1 MPTPTKKTF
10 QIKPFD
16 MSRLGKNKVTVFL
29 GKRNT
34 GKSFCV
40 KDMLYYQK
48 DVPAVRVISGT
59 EKANRHYGDFV
70 PPAFID
76 YEFSD
81 GIISNFMQ
89 RQKMLKNR
97 SATEYKIHK
106 MDKRAILILDD
117 LMFSKDAWVKNRDI
131 IEIFTNGRH
140 WDISFIVTLQYC
152 LGIPPALR
160 TNVDYVFIFKENRQ
174 NERKKLYEYWA
185 GVIPTYKMFEEILDA
200 CTENYGCLVIDNA
213 SRSNKLED
221 NIFYYRASDHEPFK
235 MCHHTAW
242 SLSINQQAA
251 DEPITPK
258 KYSIQLV

>member
-1 MPTPTKKTF
+1 MSTRKSF
-10 QIKPFD
+10 QIRPFD
-16 MSRLGKNKVTVFL
+16 MSRLGDNKVCVFL

-40 KDMLYYQK
+40 KDMLYYKK

-59 EKANRHYGDFV
+59 EKANKHYGNFV

-81 GIISNFMQ
+81 DILLNFVQ
-89 RQKMLKNR
+89 RQKNLKER
-97 SATEYKIHK
+97 STTEYKISK

-117 LMFSKDAWVKNRDI
+117 LMFDASTWVKNKQVR
-131 IEIFTNGRH
+131 EIAMNGRH
-140 WDISFIVTLQYC
+140 WDISFIITLQYC
-152 LGIPPALR
+152 LGIPPSMR
-160 TNVDYVFIFKENRQ
+160 TNVDYVFIFREPRQ
-174 NERKKLYEYWA
+174 SERRKIYEYWA
-185 GVIPTYKMFEEILDA
+185 GIIPTYKMFEEILDA

-213 SRSNKLED
+213 ARSNKLED
-221 NIFYYRASDHEPFK
+221 NIYYYRASDHEPFK

-242 SLSINQQAA
+242 SLSVNQSR
-251 DEPITPK
+251 DNYETPVSK